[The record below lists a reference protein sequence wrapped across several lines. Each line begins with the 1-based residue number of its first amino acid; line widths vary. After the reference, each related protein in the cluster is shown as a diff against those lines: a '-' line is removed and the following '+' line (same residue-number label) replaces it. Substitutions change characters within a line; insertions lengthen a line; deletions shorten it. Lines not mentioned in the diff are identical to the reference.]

1 MDIVYASS
9 SSQAPAQL
17 CPGAAAGLME
27 MGWVNLEGTC
37 GCLGGW
43 GEHRFS
49 CHLRMG
55 QLLPAHEGQITAKLQ
70 TNAAEI
76 KVRLGGEEDDS
87 ASKRSHPSSIYTF
100 FAFLSIL
107 PDIPAGH
114 HTIKSRR
121 SSHRP
126 SLSKVAGG

>member
-1 MDIVYASS
+1 M
-9 SSQAPAQL
+9 
-17 CPGAAAGLME
+17 
-27 MGWVNLEGTC
+27 NLEGTC

-43 GEHRFS
+43 GGAALL

-76 KVRLGGEEDDS
+76 KVRLGGGEDDP
-87 ASKRSHPSSIYTF
+87 ARKRPHLSSIYTF
-100 FAFLSIL
+100 FAFFSIL

-114 HTIKSRR
+114 YTIKSRR

-126 SLSKVAGG
+126 SLSKAAGR

>member
-1 MDIVYASS
+1 M
-9 SSQAPAQL
+9 
-17 CPGAAAGLME
+17 
-27 MGWVNLEGTC
+27 NLEGTC

-87 ASKRSHPSSIYTF
+87 ASKRSMSSIYTF

-114 HTIKSRR
+114 YTKSRR
-121 SSHRP
+121 SLHRP